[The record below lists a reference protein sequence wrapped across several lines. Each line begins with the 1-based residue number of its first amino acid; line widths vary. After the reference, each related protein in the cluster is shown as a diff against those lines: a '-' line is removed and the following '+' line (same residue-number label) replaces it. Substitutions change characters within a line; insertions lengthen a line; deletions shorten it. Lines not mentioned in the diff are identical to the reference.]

1 MVCYWPMTF
10 TIEVTKREGKA
21 LPGQLPGVVYG
32 PKQESVALSVDKKA
46 FDKMFAEAGESSI
59 INLTGLGSSPIQAL
73 VHDVAFNPTRG
84 GVNHVDFYAIEKGKE
99 ITVDVPLNFIGE
111 APAEKLGGVLTKALH
126 EIEVTCAPADLP
138 KEIDVDVSTLVTFED
153 HIRVGDLKL
162 PKGVKVENDVED
174 TIAVVVPVEEEVEEP
189 VTAPDMSSIEV
200 EKKGKAEEASSEE
213 AESKG

>member
-1 MVCYWPMTF
+1 MTI

-59 INLTGLGSSPIQAL
+59 VTLTGLGSPIEAL
-73 VHDVAFNPTRG
+73 VQDVAFNPTRG

-99 ITVDVPLNFIGE
+99 ITVDVPINFIGE

-138 KEIDVDVSTLVTFED
+138 KEIDVDVSVLVTFED
-153 HIRVGDLKL
+153 HIRVSDLKL
-162 PKGVKVENDVED
+162 PKGVKVENDLED
-174 TIAVVVPVEEEVEEP
+174 TIAVVVPVEEEAEEP
-189 VTAPDMSSIEV
+189 EAAPDMDSIEV
-200 EKKGKAEEASSEE
+200 VKKGKTEEAAEEGGSD
-213 AESKG
+213 SKE

>member
-1 MVCYWPMTF
+1 MTI

-59 INLTGLGSSPIQAL
+59 VTLTGLGSPIEAL
-73 VHDVAFNPTRG
+73 VQDVAFNPTRG

-99 ITVDVPLNFIGE
+99 ITVDVPINFIGE

-138 KEIDVDVSTLVTFED
+138 KEIDVDVSVLVTFED
-153 HIRVGDLKL
+153 HIRVSDLKL
-162 PKGVKVENDVED
+162 PKGVKVENDLED
-174 TIAVVVPVEEEVEEP
+174 TIAVVVPVEEEAEEP
-189 VTAPDMSSIEV
+189 VAAPDMDSIEV
-200 EKKGKAEEASSEE
+200 VKKGKTEEAAEEGGSD
-213 AESKG
+213 SKE

>member
-1 MVCYWPMTF
+1 MVCYGPMTF

-32 PKQESVALSVDKKA
+32 PKQESIALTVDKKT
-46 FDKMFAEAGESSI
+46 FDKMFADAGESSVI
-59 INLTGLGSSPIQAL
+59 TLTGLGSPIEAL
-73 VHDVAFNPTRG
+73 VQEVAFNPIRG

-99 ITVDVPLNFIGE
+99 ITVGIPLNFIGE

-126 EIEVTCAPADLP
+126 EIEVTCAPANLP

-162 PKGVKVENDVED
+162 PKDVKVENDAEETV
-174 TIAVVVPVEEEVEEP
+174 AVVVPVEEEVETP
-189 VTAPDMSSIEV
+189 VVAPDMDSIEV
-200 EKKGKAEEASSEE
+200 EKKGKSEE
-213 AESKG
+213 AEEPAE